1 MHIVIIVSEIS
12 SRLTYVCDWIF
23 VQQLGVDYKF
33 CTNKTEE
40 QEAFLT
46 IDYTNK
52 VSDFS
57 VPNIGLLF
65 ANSIEQQSI
74 HTGLWNELPTL
85 FAAQDAD
92 HVLPFDLFSAVFYL
106 ISRYEEYVP
115 FVPDRHHRYPATES
129 ILFKAGLLER
139 PIIDE
144 WLFALSKLLR
154 DKGLSIHQKSFEF
167 LPTYDI
173 DIAWSFKHKGLK
185 RTMGGYLRDIAKN
198 NLESLK
204 ERTAVLQAKK
214 KDPYFS
220 FDVTDRLHRDNEL
233 EPLYFILAAAQ
244 NTAWDKHILPSNK
257 HMSALIQ
264 SLAQQYKIGIHPS
277 YHANAQPHLFREEQ
291 KTLSTIS
298 GQQMDISRQHYIK
311 VEWPKTYRALLEMDI
326 RQDYSMG
333 YSTHLG
339 FRAGTSRSFFW
350 YDLLAEA
357 PTQLHIFPFCFM
369 DTTAHY
375 EMGLS
380 VEEAFEKLH
389 YFKNSLQKINGLMLT
404 VFHNF
409 SLGTDKEWIGW
420 NEAYADFIKK

>member
-40 QEAFLT
+40 QEALLT

-115 FVPDRHHRYPATES
+115 FVPDRHHRYPAAES

-198 NLESLK
+198 NFESLK

-420 NEAYADFIKK
+420 TEAYADFIKK

>member
-1 MHIVIIVSEIS
+1 MHIFIIVSEIS

-40 QEAFLT
+40 QEALLT

-198 NLESLK
+198 NFESLK

-311 VEWPKTYRALLEMDI
+311 VELPKTYRALLEMDI

-420 NEAYADFIKK
+420 TEAYADFIKK

>member
-40 QEAFLT
+40 QEALLT

-198 NLESLK
+198 NFESLK

-420 NEAYADFIKK
+420 TEAYADFIKK

>member
-40 QEAFLT
+40 QEALLT

-154 DKGLSIHQKSFEF
+154 DKGLSIHRKSFAF

-420 NEAYADFIKK
+420 TEAYADFIKK

>member
-1 MHIVIIVSEIS
+1 M
-12 SRLTYVCDWIF
+12 
-23 VQQLGVDYKF
+23 
-33 CTNKTEE
+33 
-40 QEAFLT
+40 
-46 IDYTNK
+46 
-52 VSDFS
+52 
-57 VPNIGLLF
+57 
-65 ANSIEQQSI
+65 
-74 HTGLWNELPTL
+74 
-85 FAAQDAD
+85 
-92 HVLPFDLFSAVFYL
+92 FYL

-198 NLESLK
+198 NFESLK

-357 PTQLHIFPFCFM
+357 PTRLHIFPFCFM

-389 YFKNSLQKINGLMLT
+389 YFKNSLQKINGLLLT

-409 SLGTDKEWIGW
+409 SLGTDKEWEGW
-420 NEAYADFIKK
+420 AEAYADFIKK

>member
-40 QEAFLT
+40 QEALLT

-52 VSDFS
+52 VSNFS

-198 NLESLK
+198 NFESLK

-369 DTTAHY
+369 DTTAHF
-375 EMGLS
+375 EMKLS
-380 VEEAFEKLH
+380 TKEAFDKLY
-389 YFKNSLQKINGLMLT
+389 YFKDTLQKNNGLMLT

-420 NEAYADFIKK
+420 TEAYADFIKK

>member
-40 QEAFLT
+40 QEALLT

>member
-40 QEAFLT
+40 QEALLT

-52 VSDFS
+52 VSNFS

-198 NLESLK
+198 NFESLK